1 MIKHVLRLRAAGGR
15 TGRLSI
21 FIFHRVLAA
30 PDALQPYEP
39 DPAAFDAI
47 CVWLKTWFQVL
58 PLPQAVQRL
67 GDGALPPRAASITFD
82 DGYADNHDLALPIL
96 QRHGL
101 PATVFVANGY
111 LDGGRM
117 FNDSVIETIRRA
129 PPGALDLRDTAAG
142 ELGRLDLSSNDA
154 RRRAIAVLLQ
164 TVKPWPV
171 ARRDAFCLELQR
183 RAAVREL
190 PADLMM
196 SSAQVRALHRQGVT
210 IGAHTVSHPILAE
223 LDDEQALAE
232 ITQSRRALQ
241 ALVDDPIDLFAYPN
255 GRPDI
260 DYSARTVSLV
270 RRAGFAAAVST
281 AAGVCTAASDPLQLP
296 RYTPWNRTR
305 LRFAV
310 NLWRNLGNTRP
321 VLAGAAA

>member
-15 TGRLSI
+15 TGRFSI
-21 FIFHRVLAA
+21 FIFHRVLAV
-30 PDALQPYEP
+30 PDPLQPYEP
-39 DPAAFDAI
+39 DPAVFDAI
-47 CVWLKTWFQVL
+47 CVWLRTWFQVL

-67 GDGALPPRAASITFD
+67 RDGTLPPRAASITFD
-82 DGYADNHDLALPIL
+82 DGYADNHDLALPVL
-96 QRHGL
+96 RRHGL

-117 FNDSVIETIRRA
+117 FNDSVIETLRRA
-129 PPGALDLRDTAAG
+129 PEGTLDLRDTVG
-142 ELGRLDLSSNDA
+142 GHLGVFELSTA
-154 RRRAIAVLLQ
+154 ETRRRAIGALLHAI
-164 TVKPWPV
+164 KPWPV
-171 ARRDAFCLELQR
+171 SQRDAFCVQLQR
-183 RAAVREL
+183 LASVPAL
-190 PADLMM
+190 PSDLMM
-196 SSAQVRALHRQGVT
+196 RSAQVQALHRQGIT
-210 IGAHTVSHPILAE
+210 IGAHTVTHPILAE
-223 LDDEQALAE
+223 LDDEKAYTEIAE
-232 ITQSRRALQ
+232 GRHALQ

-281 AAGVCTAASDPLQLP
+281 AAGVCTASSDPLQLP

-310 NLWRNLGNTRP
+310 NLWRNLGNTSP
-321 VLAGAAA
+321 ALAAAA